1 MMQTTITVPV
11 LDGALCAQI
20 DPELWFPEISS
31 KLTTLPARAI
41 CAQCPVIRECAAWA
55 IPEGD
60 ELYGVW
66 GGLTREDRRA
76 IRAARKE
83 GTGMRTE
90 LIVTWPIVDPTLST
104 LDLAT
109 EALEAMSDEIAARG
123 VRRLSATKFRV
134 DWDARSVT
142 AWCHVAVDEGQVE
155 A

>member
-1 MMQTTITVPV
+1 MRAIDAPV
-11 LDGALCAQI
+11 FDVALCAQT

-31 KLTTLPARAI
+31 KDTTSAARAI
-41 CAQCPVIRECAAWA
+41 CAQCPAVSQCAEWA
-55 IPEGD
+55 LASPD
-60 ELYGVW
+60 RLHGVW

-76 IRAARKE
+76 IRAARQR

-123 VRRLSATKFRV
+123 VRRLSATQFRV

-142 AWCHVAVDEGQVE
+142 AWCHVAVDEGQV
-155 A
+155 AA